1 MEVHNLVISYD
12 EHKCRIGGQKGT
24 LKSVNIVETLPNGKQ
39 KTVHSDFRF
48 VSQNKTPI
56 YKNLLKLV
64 KMTEIKSDRRA
75 A

>member
-39 KTVHSDFRF
+39 KTVHSDIHF
-48 VSQNKTPI
+48 VSKTETPI
-56 YKNLLKLV
+56 FKNLIKLLKNPENS
-64 KMTEIKSDRRA
+64 TDRRA